1 MWKGRPIFITHRYL
15 TIFLIAIFE
24 LSPVVCVFSFKDFVA
39 QYSAPDLMTEAEI
52 KSFRA
57 EVEQKKAESKMSGSP
72 QTTTAP
78 APTVSIPNLAQ
89 QIPPQDPP
97 VPTKE
102 ESMGEEDPPQEEA
115 MEDVQ
120 ADGGSAEVENLGDS
134 GNSGEEKVAAQ
145 GQESM
150 DVEPCPPGAEAEGV
164 EVSLE
169 EIKEAWV
176 ESRCD
181 LLATASEELNRR
193 RPFEECIKRPYFH
206 TKPLDAVQLQAWSK
220 YLDYMES
227 LQDAS
232 AETITVY
239 ERCLVACAC
248 YPGKGMSH
256 LRLAVLP
263 LVAIL
268 LCSIFC
274 VKPSL
279 LRR

>member
-1 MWKGRPIFITHRYL
+1 M
-15 TIFLIAIFE
+15 
-24 LSPVVCVFSFKDFVA
+24 A
-39 QYSAPDLMTEAEI
+39 QYSASDLMTEMEI
-52 KSFRA
+52 KTFRA
-57 EVEQKKAESKMSGSP
+57 QVEQKKAESKMSGSP
-72 QTTTAP
+72 QAATAP
-78 APTVSIPNLAQ
+78 APTVSIPNSA
-89 QIPPQDPP
+89 PPVPAQDPP
-97 VPTKE
+97 VPAKDE
-102 ESMGEEDPPQEEA
+102 PMGEPEGTQEDT

-120 ADGGSAEVENLGDS
+120 AESHSAEVENLGDP
-134 GNSGEEKVAAQ
+134 GNAGEEKGAAQ
-145 GQESM
+145 GQETM

-176 ESRCD
+176 ESRCV

-206 TKPLDAVQLQAWSK
+206 TKPLDTVQLQAWSK

-248 YPGKGMSH
+248 YPGKDMSH
-256 LRLAVLP
+256 LRIVLLPLAAVLLCFV
-263 LVAIL
+263 LVSNRAY
-268 LCSIFC
+268 CAD
-274 VKPSL
+274 SL
-279 LRR
+279 TATTSRIVSG